1 MTALLHVDGLT
12 LFRGERCLFNELS
25 FDVRAGEALLVQ
37 GPNGSGK
44 TSLLAG
50 AGRIARRR
58 GRRCVLARTVD
69 SRAASAV
76 PRGSG
81 VVRAPRR
88 LQERSDRA
96 REFGGR
102 NGFARQRPESFA
114 PEVLERLSLTACLSL
129 PFRALSAG
137 QQRRVGLARM
147 LLCDAP
153 LWLMDEPLT
162 NLDRSGQQLLIEL
175 VTRHVEQ
182 GGLCVFASHQDIDL
196 YADMPRISLG

>member
-1 MTALLHVDGLT
+1 MLHVDGLT

-25 FDVRAGEALLVQ
+25 FDVKAGEALLVQ

-44 TSLLAG
+44 TSLLRVIAG
-50 AGRIARRR
+50 LLDVEDGDVYWRGQSIRAQRQQFHADVAWFAHRVGCKNDLTVRENLAVEAGLRASDMAR
-58 GRRCVLARTVD
+58 
-69 SRAASAV
+69 V
-76 PRGSG
+76 PH
-81 VVRAPRR
+81 
-88 LQERSDRA
+88 
-96 REFGGR
+96 
-102 NGFARQRPESFA
+102 
-114 PEVLERLSLTACLSL
+114 VLERLGLSSCLSL